1 MPRSIQEMSYKMN
14 GHIHNL
20 DSKIGSSVALF
31 LAHFG
36 APPIFGA
43 KEFDTIEKK
52 SLYCNEL
59 RKERP

>member
-1 MPRSIQEMSYKMN
+1 MDENIHHLNSGMS
-14 GHIHNL
+14 
-20 DSKIGSSVALF
+20 SSNVLF

-36 APPIFGA
+36 ASPIFEV